1 LNGKRKIIVIIGVII
16 IIFSVAE
23 STQAMGTN
31 HLPPQVVVNI
41 NNQDVSRLLKP
52 SIDLGIEPKIK
63 IIMPSSVRIRTKSD
77 LRNSQWLKEFLSTV
91 RGGDNEKLIR
101 SIISKK
107 PEGRYLIEVSDTSAE
122 IVGVS
127 SRSNEKCMSKFKTL
141 MNELYNL

>member
-16 IIFSVAE
+16 IIRSVAE

-52 SIDLGIEPKIK
+52 SINLGIEPKIK

-91 RGGDNEKLIR
+91 RGGDNEKLI
-101 SIISKK
+101 KK
-107 PEGRYLIEVSDTSAE
+107 YY
-122 IVGVS
+122 
-127 SRSNEKCMSKFKTL
+127 FKKT
-141 MNELYNL
+141 